1 MDTYLSICAS
11 LLPDFRMAQAEIGVK
26 IQMFLATFGEVGVRP

>member
-11 LLPDFRMAQAEIGVK
+11 LVPDLRMAPAEIGVK
-26 IQMFLATFGEVGVRP
+26 IEMFLATLGELGVRP